1 MRWSC
6 FGIGG
11 ILIGMPALAAPK
23 PWTLDAI
30 MDLKTVS
37 DPQITADGSSVAYV
51 VSGRDVGR
59 NAYSSGIWIV
69 PAAGGSAQGLANAH
83 FSDSHPRWSE
93 DGRWL
98 AFLSRRDGAEQ
109 IYLVNA

>member
-1 MRWSC
+1 MPAVSANSAISLTSVQCSTMRWLP
-6 FGIGG
+6 FVIAG

-30 MDLKTVS
+30 MDLKNVS

-51 VSGRDVGR
+51 VSGRDVSR
-59 NAYSSGIWIV
+59 NAYSSGIWVV
-69 PAAGGSAQGLANAH
+69 PATGGVGQRLTGSH

-93 DGRWL
+93 D
-98 AFLSRRDGAEQ
+98 
-109 IYLVNA
+109 